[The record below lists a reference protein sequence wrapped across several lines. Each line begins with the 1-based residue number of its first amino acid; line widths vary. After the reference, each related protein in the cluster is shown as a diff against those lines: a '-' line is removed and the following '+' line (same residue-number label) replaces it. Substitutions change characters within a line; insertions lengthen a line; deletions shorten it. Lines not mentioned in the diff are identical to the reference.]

1 MECTVEA
8 YGKLLKVRGE
18 ERLMAVWK
26 EMGWDGMNMELA
38 EKIYKRK
45 VQTLVNLTLAG
56 RLRARAHQ
64 RIPPSRVYLCCDP
77 PTFRAGSR
85 HERETHTG
93 VVRALCVVLPGSWL
107 LVLHA
112 CRCFLRRR
120 PSSCLVIVTIL
131 LKSASH
137 AQAAIFTE
145 MKDAGQEA
153 DPLAARSDG
162 GSR

>member
-1 MECTVEA
+1 MEA
-8 YGKLLKVRGE
+8 YGKLLNVRGE

-56 RLRARAHQ
+56 RLGARAHQ
-64 RIPPSRVYLCCDP
+64 RSPPSRVYLCCDP
-77 PTFRAGSR
+77 PTFRAGGR
-85 HERETHTG
+85 HERDTHRRCASPLR
-93 VVRALCVVLPGSWL
+93 RASRLLDLGGGL

-112 CRCFLRRR
+112 CSYFLRRR

-131 LKSASH
+131 LKNASH

-145 MKDAGQEA
+145 MLEKKQI
-153 DPLAARSDG
+153 PLRPG
-162 GSR
+162 VTEV